1 MSILLKMIRFLRILF
16 LTIGWSV
23 PMLSFLEF
31 FLNAVFKIEMI
42 FYNNCLIVLGLFWVI
57 AALGSLIFL
66 LKKRLKFFIFLVISV
81 LHLLLFYYWWL
92 QYQFSFQKNVESTN
106 YTMKIFMHHYE
117 VWQMNWIYRQQMLV
131 KESDIFFNPYSK
143 TGIAHFSKVNIL
155 SNDEEKIILEIEVGA
170 KREILHIEK
179 R

>member
-1 MSILLKMIRFLRILF
+1 MKRFLRILF
-16 LTIGWSV
+16 LTIGWGV
-23 PMLSFLEF
+23 PILSFLEF

-42 FYNNCLIVLGLFWVI
+42 FYSNYLIVLILIWVI
-57 AALGSLIFL
+57 AGLGSLIFL
-66 LKKRLKFFIFLVISV
+66 LKKRLKIFIFLVISV
-81 LHLLLFYYWWL
+81 LHLLLFYHWSS
-92 QYQFSFQKNVESTN
+92 QYQFSFQKNVEGTD

-155 SNDEEKIILEIEVGA
+155 SNHEEKIILEIEVGA